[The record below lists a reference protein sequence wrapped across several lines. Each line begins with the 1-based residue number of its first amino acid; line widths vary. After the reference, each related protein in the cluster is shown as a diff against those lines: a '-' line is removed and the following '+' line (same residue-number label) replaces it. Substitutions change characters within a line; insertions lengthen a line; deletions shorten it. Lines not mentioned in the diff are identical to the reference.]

1 LVAAVG
7 VVVILAGVVCQVI
20 QLVVSIR
27 DREQLRATAD
37 PWDGRTLEWATASPP
52 PAWNFAVLPQ
62 VTDVDAFWKMKQ
74 RERKQQIQPV
84 KEHKFEPIE
93 LPKSSATGFVTAFFA
108 VVSGFALIWHI
119 WWMAGVG
126 LIGVFLTV
134 LAFAF
139 RSEEE
144 VKVPA
149 DQIARF
155 EQANQAEIAA

>member
-1 LVAAVG
+1 
-7 VVVILAGVVCQVI
+7 
-20 QLVVSIR
+20 
-27 DREQLRATAD
+27 
-37 PWDGRTLEWATASPP
+37 
-52 PAWNFAVLPQ
+52 
-62 VTDVDAFWKMKQ
+62 
-74 RERKQQIQPV
+74 
-84 KEHKFEPIE
+84 
-93 LPKSSATGFVTAFFA
+93 
-108 VVSGFALIWHI
+108 
-119 WWMAGVG
+119 MAGVG